1 MKILV
6 TGFDPFGGESIN
18 PSWEAVKALPD
29 AIENVEI
36 VKLLL
41 PTEFANSEKV
51 LLAAMVEHAPDAV
64 ICCGQAAGR
73 GAVSFERIAI
83 NLRDASIADNAGFKP
98 ADEPVKAGEREAYFV
113 TLPVKAMA
121 EAVKRAGFPSEVS
134 LSAGAFVCNNVLY
147 ALLRETFGTATIGG
161 FVHLPLSPQQA
172 EGKNPPLPSM
182 AIEDMTKALEE
193 AIRVLAKA

>member
-29 AIENVEI
+29 TIENMEI
-36 VKLLL
+36 IKLLL
-41 PTEFANSEKV
+41 PTEFVNSEKV
-51 LLAAMVEHAPDAV
+51 LLAAMAEHAPDAV

-73 GAVSFERIAI
+73 KAVSFERLAI
-83 NLRDASIADNAGFKP
+83 NLRDASIADNAGYKP
-98 ADEPVKAGEREAYFV
+98 TDEAVKAGEREAYFV
-113 TLPVKAMA
+113 TAPVKAMA
-121 EAVKRAGFPSEVS
+121 EAVKSAGIASELS

-147 ALLRETFGTATIGG
+147 ALLRETFGTETIGG

-172 EGKNPPLPSM
+172 EGKNPPLPFM
-182 AIEDMTKALEE
+182 EPEDMTRALEE